1 MFLDAERELDVDV
14 GVCDLRNG
22 KKASV
27 SIGGGP
33 ETSHPIFHLEGACL
47 GLRTTER
54 EREQPAVPSLIT
66 GPQTGTTDY
75 NLKKILEDFKKLF
88 NHEARTQRTATY
100 SLFNNFPSRQWIAFP
115 V

>member
-1 MFLDAERELDVDV
+1 MFLDAERELHVGF

-27 SIGGGP
+27 SVGGGP

-54 EREQPAVPSLIT
+54 EQPAVPSLIT
-66 GPQTGTTDY
+66 GPQSFTTDY
-75 NLKKILEDFKKLF
+75 SLKRYWRI
-88 NHEARTQRTATY
+88 
-100 SLFNNFPSRQWIAFP
+100 
-115 V
+115 